1 MTGAVGD
8 AILRVQRLG
17 FSYPVRHVFTDWS
30 ADFGPGLSW
39 VRGPNGSGKSTL
51 LQLIAGALPA
61 RSGTLSVNGIDA
73 VQRPL
78 DYRREVFWCGSGPIV
93 FDHLRA
99 PEYFGFMR
107 SLYPRLD
114 ADALPEHIAGFGLAP
129 QFDMPLAKL
138 SAGTQR
144 KVWLAAAMVANT
156 AAVLIDEPVN
166 ALDAASLA
174 HLHRVLLRC
183 AVDPARAWIVTSHEP
198 LGPAGDL
205 ARSLELG
212 GTRDAYRT

>member
-1 MTGAVGD
+1 M
-8 AILRVQRLG
+8 QQLG
-17 FSYPVRHVFTDWS
+17 FSYPARHVFNGWS
-30 ADFGPGLSW
+30 AEFGPGLSW

-61 RSGTLSVNGIDA
+61 RSGRLSVNGIDA
-73 VQRPL
+73 AQRPL
-78 DYRREVFWCGSGPIV
+78 DYRREVFWCGSGPIA

-107 SLYPRLD
+107 SLYPSFD
-114 ADALPEHIAGFGLAP
+114 VSALPEHIAGFGLAP
-129 QFDMPLAKL
+129 HLDMRLATL

-144 KVWLAAAMVANT
+144 KVWLAAALVANT

-183 AVDPARAWIVTSHEP
+183 AADPAHAWVVTSHEP
-198 LGPAGDL
+198 LGAAGDL
-205 ARSLELG
+205 ARCIDLAG
-212 GTRDAYRT
+212 PVVP